1 MYKVILASGSPRR
14 KEIMDIMGIKYEVI
28 SSDVKEE
35 VHETEPA
42 AMVKALAILKSNAVA
57 DIINKEKQKD
67 QEYIIIGAD
76 TMVFYEENALG
87 KPKDV
92 EDAVRM
98 ISMLSGNTHEVYTG
112 VGIVILHYDGTREEL
127 STAVSTKVSVQ
138 DMTIAQIREYVATG
152 EPMDKAGAYAIQGQ
166 FGIYIKEIQGDYY
179 NVVGF
184 PIAKIYSMLLKKGID
199 LKKLK

>member
-42 AMVKALAILKSNAVA
+42 AMVKALAILKSNAGA

-138 DMTIAQIREYVATG
+138 DMTMAQIREYVATG

>member
-57 DIINKEKQKD
+57 DIIYKEKQKD

-138 DMTIAQIREYVATG
+138 DMTMAQIREYVATG

>member
-35 VHETEPA
+35 VRETEPA

>member
-35 VHETEPA
+35 VRETEPA

-57 DIINKEKQKD
+57 DIIYKEKQKD

-98 ISMLSGNTHEVYTG
+98 ISMLSGDTHEVYTG
-112 VGIVILHYDGTREEL
+112 VGIVILHNDGAREEL

-138 DMTIAQIREYVATG
+138 DMTMDQIREYVATG

-199 LKKLK
+199 IKKLK

>member
-138 DMTIAQIREYVATG
+138 DMTMAQIREYVATG